1 MRDIQKS
8 QIISTQL
15 RQIAEQAIRNPDQV
29 FISLAHR
36 MDVDFLHEAY
46 RRVRKDGAP
55 GLSRVTAK
63 EYAENLEANLADLHR
78 RLKDRCYVAPLIKR
92 VWIDK
97 EAGKKRPIGI
107 TEFEDKIVQKA
118 VSMLLGAVYEQ
129 DFYPFSHG
137 FREGHSAHQAL
148 KELRDSCME
157 QGIRWILDVD
167 ISGFFDNIDHAWLR
181 EFIKRRVND
190 GGLIRLIG
198 KWLNAGV
205 VEGETVTVNEKGTPQ
220 GGVISPVLA
229 NIYLHYV
236 LDEWFVREVK
246 PRMRGRC
253 FMVRF
258 ADDFVIGCESQ
269 EDAKRIMAVLPR
281 RFDKYGL
288 SLHPEKTRMISFGRP
303 AYRTE
308 ATRGDN
314 TFDFLGFTHYWTRSR
329 RGYWV
334 IQRKTAGKRVRKT
347 IVAMREWCRRN
358 RHRPLGEQ
366 YRILCSKLRGH
377 FQYFGTRGN
386 LRAMETVL
394 HFVLHGWKY
403 WLSRRSHKGAINW
416 DDFQALLEK
425 LPLPTPRIVHN
436 I

>member
-1 MRDIQKS
+1 MRDTQKS

-15 RQIAEQAIRNPDQV
+15 RQIAEQAIENPDQV
-29 FISLAHR
+29 FTSLAHR
-36 MDVDFLHEAY
+36 VDVDFLHEAY

-63 EYAENLEANLADLHR
+63 EYAEHLEENLVDLHR
-78 RLKDRCYVAPLIKR
+78 RLKDRCYTAPPIKR

-118 VSMLLGAVYEQ
+118 VSMLLGAVFEQ
-129 DFYPFSHG
+129 DFHPFSHG

-205 VEGETVTVNEKGTPQ
+205 VDGGTITVNDKGTPQ
-220 GGVISPVLA
+220 GGVASPVLA

-236 LDEWFVREVK
+236 LDEWFVKEVK

-258 ADDFVIGCESQ
+258 ADDAVIGCEL
-269 EDAKRIMAVLPR
+269 EADAKRMMEVLPK
-281 RFDKYGL
+281 RFAKYGL
-288 SLHPEKTRMISFGRP
+288 SIHPEKTRLISFGRP

-334 IQRKTAGKRVRKT
+334 IKRKTAGKRVRKT
-347 IVAMREWCRRN
+347 IVAMRDWCRRN

-403 WLSRRSHKGAINW
+403 WLSRRSRKGAINW

>member
-1 MRDIQKS
+1 MRDTQKS

-15 RQIAEQAIRNPDQV
+15 RQIAEQAIENPDQV
-29 FISLAHR
+29 FTSLAHR
-36 MDVDFLHEAY
+36 VDVDFLHEAY

-63 EYAENLEANLADLHR
+63 EYAEHLEENLVDLHR
-78 RLKDRCYVAPLIKR
+78 RLKDRCYTAPPIKR

-118 VSMLLGAVYEQ
+118 VSMLLGAVFEQ
-129 DFYPFSHG
+129 DFHPFSHG

-181 EFIKRRVND
+181 EFIKRRVTD

-205 VEGETVTVNEKGTPQ
+205 VDGGTITVNDKGTPQ
-220 GGVISPVLA
+220 GGVASPVRA

-236 LDEWFVREVK
+236 LDEWFVKEVK

-258 ADDFVIGCESQ
+258 ADDAVIGCEL
-269 EDAKRIMAVLPR
+269 EADAKRMMEVLPK
-281 RFDKYGL
+281 RFAKYGL
-288 SLHPEKTRMISFGRP
+288 SIHPEKTRLISFGRP

-334 IQRKTAGKRVRKT
+334 IKRKTAGKRVRKT
-347 IVAMREWCRRN
+347 IVAMRDWCRRN

-403 WLSRRSHKGAINW
+403 WLSRRSRKGAINW

>member
-1 MRDIQKS
+1 MRDTQKS
-8 QIISTQL
+8 QLISTQL

-63 EYAENLEANLADLHR
+63 EYAENLEENLADLHR
-78 RLKDRCYVAPLIKR
+78 RLKDRCYTAPLIKR

-118 VSMLLGAVYEQ
+118 VSMLLGAVFEQ

-167 ISGFFDNIDHAWLR
+167 ISGFFDNLDHAWLR

-205 VEGETVTVNEKGTPQ
+205 VEGETITYNDKGTPQ

-236 LDEWFVREVK
+236 LDEWFVKEVE

-258 ADDFVIGCESQ
+258 ADDFVIGCEL
-269 EDAKRIMAVLPR
+269 EADAKRIMEVLPK
-281 RFDKYGL
+281 RFARYGL
-288 SLHPEKTRMISFGRP
+288 SIHPEKTRMISFGKP
-303 AYRTE
+303 ASGRE
-308 ATRGDN
+308 VTRGDS
-314 TFDFLGFTHYWTRSR
+314 TFDFLGFTHYWTKSR

-334 IQRKTAGKRVRKT
+334 IKRKTAGKRVRKT
-347 IVAMREWCRRN
+347 IVAMRDWCRRN
-358 RHRPLGEQ
+358 RHRPLEEQ

-377 FQYFGTRGN
+377 FRYVGIRGN
-386 LRAMETVL
+386 SRAMETVL
-394 HFVLHGWKY
+394 HFVIRGWKY

-416 DDFQALLEK
+416 DDFRALLEK
-425 LPLPTPRIVHN
+425 IPLPTPRIVHN
-436 I
+436 V